1 MNMPLVYTIREAA
14 ARAGVPV
21 AFMRRMIADG
31 AVHAVRSGNRFY
43 VTWASV
49 ERYLLGE
56 NDNTNQAET
65 SFRKTI

>member
-1 MNMPLVYTIREAA
+1 MPLVYTIREAA
-14 ARAGVPV
+14 ARAGIPV
-21 AFMRRMIADG
+21 AFMRRMVADG

-56 NDNTNQAET
+56 NDNANQSETN
-65 SFRKTI
+65 FRKTI

>member
-14 ARAGVPV
+14 ARAGIPV
-21 AFMRRMIADG
+21 AFMRRIVADG
-31 AVHAVRSGNRFY
+31 TVHAVRSGNRFY

-56 NDNTNQAET
+56 IDNPNPSETNY
-65 SFRKTI
+65 RKTI

>member
-1 MNMPLVYTIREAA
+1 MTQPLVYTIREAA
-14 ARAGVPV
+14 ARAGIPV
-21 AFMRRMIADG
+21 AFMRRMVTEG

-56 NDNTNQAET
+56 SDQAAQTAE
-65 SFRKTI
+65 RKHG